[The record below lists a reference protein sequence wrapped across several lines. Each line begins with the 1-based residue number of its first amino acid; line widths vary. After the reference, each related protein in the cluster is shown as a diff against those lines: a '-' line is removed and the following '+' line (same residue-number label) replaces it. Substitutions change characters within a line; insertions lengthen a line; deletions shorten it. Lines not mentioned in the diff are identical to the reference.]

1 MPARRA
7 PDDVAMFKALLIVAV
22 IAAAIFVGVHYHNTH
37 PGGTNGVQINTPVY
51 RPPSIPD
58 PLKT

>member
-1 MPARRA
+1 
-7 PDDVAMFKALLIVAV
+7 MFKALLIVAA
-22 IAAAIFVGVHYHNTH
+22 IAAVVFFGIKYQQSH